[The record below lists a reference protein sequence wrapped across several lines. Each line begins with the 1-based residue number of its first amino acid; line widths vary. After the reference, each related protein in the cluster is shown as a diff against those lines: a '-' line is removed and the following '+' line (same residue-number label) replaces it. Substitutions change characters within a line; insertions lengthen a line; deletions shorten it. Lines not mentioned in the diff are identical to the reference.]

1 MINEYSANI
10 PVYTPTDYHSDDD
23 DDDDDTRLP
32 SAYCYS
38 YYSSELHVRDLWFSA
53 VRNYRK
59 RPRVDVTRLRV

>member
-10 PVYTPTDYHSDDD
+10 PVYTSTDYHSD

-38 YYSSELHVRDLWFSA
+38 SELHVRDLWFSA
-53 VRNYRK
+53 MRNYRK
-59 RPRVDVTRLRV
+59 RPRVDVTRLSV